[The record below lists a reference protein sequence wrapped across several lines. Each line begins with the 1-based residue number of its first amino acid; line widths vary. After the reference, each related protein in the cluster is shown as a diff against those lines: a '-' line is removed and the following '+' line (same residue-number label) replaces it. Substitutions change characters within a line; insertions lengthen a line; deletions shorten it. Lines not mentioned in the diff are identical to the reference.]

1 MKFFPYGKDKERRA
15 CIEIEEGSV
24 HTDLEVI
31 FALIKALIKNGVLT
45 KKQIMDEF

>member
-1 MKFFPYGKDKERRA
+1 MKFYKGGKDQEYEH
-15 CIEIEEGSV
+15 CIELEEGSV

-45 KKQIMDEF
+45 KQQIIDEL